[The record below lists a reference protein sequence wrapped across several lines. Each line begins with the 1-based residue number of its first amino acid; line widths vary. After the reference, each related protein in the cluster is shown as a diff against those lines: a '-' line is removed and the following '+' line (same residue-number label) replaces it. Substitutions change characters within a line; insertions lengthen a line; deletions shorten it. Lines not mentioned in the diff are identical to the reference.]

1 MGRELR
7 RKQNKKE
14 GKPLKELK
22 NQKNDNQYED
32 IYKMLKTFG
41 IILGI
46 ILIIYFFV
54 AVVITKEIDWFKEE
68 EGTTN
73 NTQSVSNAIL
83 ASETFKQ
90 TEEEYYVYYYD
101 FNDEDS
107 SIKTLLNS
115 KLSNST
121 IYKVDTSD
129 AFNSKF
135 VIEEGT
141 GNSTATNIEELKI
154 INPTL
159 IKISGDNI
167 IEYYETKDKI
177 IEYLEK

>member
-22 NQKNDNQYED
+22 SKKSDNPYED
-32 IYKMLKTFG
+32 VYKMLKTFG

-54 AVVITKEIDWFKEE
+54 AVVITKEIDWFKEDSD
-68 EGTTN
+68 TTN

-90 TEEEYYVYYYD
+90 SEEEYYVYYYD

-121 IYKVDTSD
+121 VYKVDTSD
-129 AFNSKF
+129 AFNSNY
-135 VIEEGT
+135 VTTEI
-141 GNSTATNIEELKI
+141 GNENLTSLENLKV

-159 IKISGDNI
+159 IKVVGDSV
-167 IEYYETKDKI
+167 IEYYQTKDKI